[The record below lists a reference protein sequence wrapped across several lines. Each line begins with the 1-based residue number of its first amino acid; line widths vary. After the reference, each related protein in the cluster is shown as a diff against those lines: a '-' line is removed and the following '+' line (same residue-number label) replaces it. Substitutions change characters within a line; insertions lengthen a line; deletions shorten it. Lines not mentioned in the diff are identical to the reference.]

1 MSLKIIKLLNN
12 EEVMGEIQWNSE
24 GDCEITNPVRIQV
37 MPGKTGEPQIGF
49 APWPMFADH
58 ESKQKFIVSSLSV
71 IYQYSPAQELI
82 NNYNSVFG
90 SGIVLPPT
98 KQIITG

>member
-1 MSLKIIKLLNN
+1 LKLINN
-12 EEVMGEIQWNSE
+12 EEVMGEVEPNNE
-24 GDCEITNPVRIQV
+24 GDYVITNPVRIQV

-49 APWPMFADH
+49 APWPMFS
-58 ESKQKFIVSSLSV
+58 EPKTEQKFSISSLSV
-71 IYQYSPAQELI
+71 VYSYSPAQELI

-90 SGIVLPPT
+90 SGIVVPPT